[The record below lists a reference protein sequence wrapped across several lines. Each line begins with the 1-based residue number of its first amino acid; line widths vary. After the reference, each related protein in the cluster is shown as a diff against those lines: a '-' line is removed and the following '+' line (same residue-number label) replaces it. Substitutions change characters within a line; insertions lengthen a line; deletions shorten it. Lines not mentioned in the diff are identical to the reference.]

1 MIGFGRMSLV
11 GESVSQSGMGT
22 WNVYGTGSGI
32 GDESESGMNFGY
44 ERKKDEFHGS
54 KSNPKPS

>member
-1 MIGFGRMSLV
+1 M

-22 WNVYGTGSGI
+22 WNVYETGSGI